1 MTKVKEEKK
10 VSPWLIILLVLII
23 FPLVPYIIGIVYS
36 LFTPKQNIGIG
47 SKISSNRLDGKL
59 NNIERM
65 YGIKT
70 IR

>member
-10 VSPWLIILLVLII
+10 VSPWLIILLALII
-23 FPLVPYIIGIVYS
+23 FPLVLYLIGIVYA

-47 SKISSNRLDGKL
+47 SKISSNRLGGKL